1 MLNYITVTPDFT
13 YAVSNVETYVVA
25 FNYEPSDSEVASFV
39 YQNKG
44 NDFDY
49 SIISVDPVTLAPVN
63 ILQRHTNTGAVEHVT
78 GSDTHL
84 YLVSLID
91 GVSDARNETM
101 KQVLKI

>member
-49 SIISVDPVTLAPVN
+49 SIIQVTTGNPVN